1 MNLWANNATKGLIE
15 ELLPQN
21 AINKE
26 TIFILASALYFKG
39 TWLNAFDMNM
49 TQHKDFYPLDGKP
62 IRVPFMIAHTKE
74 KHFYQSFKSFK
85 VLKIPYRKEQDKRIF
100 SMYVILPDKKDG
112 LQDLVQNFNSTPEL
126 LGDCF
131 KVKEAYLSKMW
142 IPKFKFSYKFDASK
156 IMKNIGLT
164 LPFEMVG
171 DFKGM
176 IDSLESEKVFVSK
189 ILHGSFIEVNEEG
202 TEAASFTIFDLPVTC
217 SQYGPPPLPSFVAD
231 HPFIFMI
238 REEISGVVFFVG
250 VVLNPLY
257 G

>member
-1 MNLWANNATKGLIE
+1 MNLWANNATKGLIK
-15 ELLPQN
+15 ELLPHN

-39 TWLNAFDMNM
+39 AWLNAFDMNM

-62 IRVPFMIAHTKE
+62 IRVPFMIAKTKK
-74 KHFYQSFKSFK
+74 KHFYGSFKSFK
-85 VLKIPYRKEQDKRIF
+85 VLKIPYRKGQDKRIF
-100 SMYVILPDKKDG
+100 SMYVILPNKKDG

-131 KVKEAYLSKMW
+131 KVKEVYLSEMR

-176 IDSLESEKVFVSK
+176 VDSLESEKVFVSK

-202 TEAASFTIFDLPVTC
+202 TEAMSFTIFDLPATC
-217 SQYGPPPLPSFVAD
+217 SRYEPPPLPSFVAD

-250 VVLNPLY
+250 VILNPLY
-257 G
+257 D

>member
-1 MNLWANNATKGLIE
+1 
-15 ELLPQN
+15 
-21 AINKE
+21 
-26 TIFILASALYFKG
+26 
-39 TWLNAFDMNM
+39 
-49 TQHKDFYPLDGKP
+49 
-62 IRVPFMIAHTKE
+62 
-74 KHFYQSFKSFK
+74 
-85 VLKIPYRKEQDKRIF
+85 
-100 SMYVILPDKKDG
+100 
-112 LQDLVQNFNSTPEL
+112 
-126 LGDCF
+126 
-131 KVKEAYLSKMW
+131 
-142 IPKFKFSYKFDASK
+142 
-156 IMKNIGLT
+156 
-164 LPFEMVG
+164 MVG